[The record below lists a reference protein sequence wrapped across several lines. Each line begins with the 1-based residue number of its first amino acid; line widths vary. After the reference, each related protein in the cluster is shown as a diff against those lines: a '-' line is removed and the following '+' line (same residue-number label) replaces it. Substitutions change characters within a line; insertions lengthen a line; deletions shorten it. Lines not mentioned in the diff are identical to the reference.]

1 MAKAKSLTVNPE
13 LCTSCRLC
21 ELVCSA
27 GHDGAFRPSRAHI
40 SVAIYPEDAI
50 YIPMVCMQ
58 CADAPCIPVC
68 PSGALVR
75 DGETN
80 AVLVIEERCVGCR
93 MCALACP
100 FGAIS
105 YWEGKAR
112 KCDLCGGDPECV
124 RVCAPR
130 ALCYEVEERSTRTA
144 RQAYANRL
152 RDTLK
157 EVTP

>member
-1 MAKAKSLTVNPE
+1 MAKVLTIDHAK
-13 LCTSCRLC
+13 CTSCRLC

-27 GHDGAFRPSRAHI
+27 QHVGAFRPSRSHVR
-40 SVAIYPEDAI
+40 VAVYPEDAI
-50 YIPMVCMQ
+50 YFPVVCMQ
-58 CADAPCIPVC
+58 CDDAPCLAVC

-75 DGETN
+75 DAETN
-80 AVLVIEERCVGCR
+80 AVLVVEERCVGCR

-105 YWEGKAR
+105 YWDGKAR

-124 RVCAPR
+124 RFCAPQ
-130 ALCYEVEERSTRTA
+130 ALRFETEERSTTPA
-144 RQAYANRL
+144 REAFADRL

-157 EVTP
+157 EVTAS